1 MNHALKSVLFAGLA
15 LSASS
20 ALLAGNPLLTDVFTA
35 DPAPLVDGDTV
46 YLYTTHDEAP
56 PRQWLVMNDWLC
68 YSSKDMVNWKA
79 HGPVASKDTFEWG
92 THDAWAAQTIKKDG
106 KYWLYVTLCGKGQYS
121 GRAIGVAVSDKPEG
135 PFKDAIG
142 KPLVWDSMTPGP
154 VGWDDMDPTVFID
167 DDGTPWLAWGHTM
180 LYVAKL
186 KPNMIE
192 LDGEIRMMRLP
203 NYTEGPWLFK
213 RNGVYYMIYVSHILN
228 GFHEMASY
236 ATATSMEGPWTPR
249 GIMCRDTKNSDC
261 IHPGVAEF
269 KGNWYFFYLN
279 GALTLA
285 NGEKGDAQHRSVCL
299 DYMYFN
305 PDGTI
310 QMVEQTD
317 KGTEAPPKTAEQIAS
332 AVPKGEIKKLEP
344 FPGISAHSHNN
355 YFQPVLRTIPEMN
368 TMSALAKKKEGVIDP
383 AVYTMD
389 IPFRDCTARSGFYE
403 NGGCETLG
411 QTFVVPY
418 DMALNEFLIYV
429 GDGEIT
435 REQPQ
440 HAIKV
445 ALYDITGTDPN
456 ADTYA
461 VGENLI
467 PSDNGQS
474 PYFVYTPQGPGVV
487 SISFLGKGDNLKSGI
502 ILKKDHTYVFELQA
516 PRRTFPISWFRSEK
530 DLYPQGA
537 AYRNRRK
544 ITNRQRTSGDFA
556 LAVGQFV
563 D

>member
-1 MNHALKSVLFAGLA
+1 MKPTAKTALLAGMA
-15 LSASS
+15 LASS
-20 ALLAGNPLLTDVFTA
+20 ALLAGNPILTDVFTA

-68 YSSKDMVNWKA
+68 YSSKDMKTWTP
-79 HGPVASKDTFEWG
+79 HGPVASKDTFDWG

-106 KYWLYVTLCGKGQYS
+106 KYWLYVTLCGKDRYS

-186 KPNMIE
+186 KPNMTE
-192 LDGEIRMMRLP
+192 LDGDIRMMRLP

-236 ATATSMEGPWTPR
+236 ATATSMDGPWTPH

-285 NGEKGDAQHRSVCL
+285 NGEKGDAQHRSVCM

-317 KGTEAPPKTAEQIAS
+317 EAATVPPKTAEQIAA

-344 FPGISAHSHNN
+344 FPGISVYQSNPA
-355 YFQPVLRTIPEMN
+355 PRLRTVPEMN
-368 TMSALAKKKEGVIDP
+368 ALTWPGIKEQADSFGPITTMK
-383 AVYTMD
+383 T
-389 IPFRDCTARSGFYE
+389 PFRDCTARTGFYE
-403 NGGCETLG
+403 NGGCETIG
-411 QTFVVPY
+411 QTFVAKEN
-418 DMALNEFLIYV
+418 MAVNSISLYV

-440 HAIKV
+440 HAIKI

-456 ADTYA
+456 ADTYT
-461 VGENLI
+461 VGENLFK
-467 PSDNGQS
+467 SVDGRE
-474 PYFVYTPQGPGVV
+474 PYFVYTPQGPDIL
-487 SISFLGKGDNLKSGI
+487 SISFFDPAGESLKSGI
-502 ILKKDHTYVFELQA
+502 ILKEGHTYVFELQA

-544 ITNRQRTSGDFA
+544 ITNRERRSGDFA
-556 LAVGQFV
+556 LAIYPFIK
-563 D
+563 

>member
-1 MNHALKSVLFAGLA
+1 MKRITKTALFAGMA
-15 LSASS
+15 LASS
-20 ALLAGNPLLTDVFTA
+20 ALLAGNPLITDVFTA

-154 VGWDDMDPTVFID
+154 VGWDDMDPTIFID

-228 GFHEMASY
+228 GFNEMASY

-249 GIMCRDTKNSDC
+249 GIMCRDTKNSNC

-285 NGEKGDAQHRSVCL
+285 NGEKGDSQHRSVCL

-317 KGTEAPPKTAEQIAS
+317 KGTEAPPKTAEQIAA

-344 FPGISAHSHNN
+344 FPKVYAYGGN
-355 YFQPVLRTIPEMN
+355 PTPKLRTVTEMN
-368 TMSALAKKKEGVIDP
+368 ELTWTGRANTFGGLPVMSTMK
-383 AVYTMD
+383 T
-389 IPFRDCTARSGFYE
+389 PFRDCTARTGFYE
-403 NGGCETLG
+403 NGGCETIG
-411 QTFVVPY
+411 QTFVAPSN
-418 DMALNEFLIYV
+418 MMLHTIELYV

-440 HAIKV
+440 HAIKI

-456 ADTYA
+456 ADTYT
-461 VGENLI
+461 VGENLFKSVDGREPEFI
-467 PSDNGQS
+467 
-474 PYFVYTPQGPGVV
+474 YTPQGPDKLL
-487 SISFLGKGDNLKSGI
+487 INLGTNDGLGADKVPLKEG
-502 ILKKDHTYVFELQA
+502 HTYVFELQA

-544 ITNRQRTSGDFA
+544 ITNRERTSGDFA
-556 LAVGQFV
+556 FAIYPYQG
-563 D
+563 

>member
-1 MNHALKSVLFAGLA
+1 MNHALKNVLFAGLA
-15 LSASS
+15 FSNS
-20 ALLAGNPLLTDVFTA
+20 ALLAGNPILTDVFTA

-68 YSSKDMVNWKA
+68 YSSKDMKTWTP

-154 VGWDDMDPTVFID
+154 VGWDDMDPSVFID

-180 LYVAKL
+180 LYLAKL

-213 RNGVYYMIYVSHILN
+213 KDGTYYMIYVSHILN

-236 ATATSMEGPWTPR
+236 ATAKTLDGPWTPH

-285 NGEKGDAQHRSVCL
+285 NGEKGDAQHRSVCM

-310 QMVEQTD
+310 QMIEQTD
-317 KGTEAPPKTAEQIAS
+317 EAATVPPKTAEQIAA
-332 AVPKGEIKKLEP
+332 AVPKGEIIKNEP
-344 FPGISAHSHNN
+344 FPGITVEGN
-355 YFQPVLRTIPEMN
+355 PTPKLRSVPEMN
-368 TMSALAKKKEGVIDP
+368 NMTWTQANGLVLSTMK
-383 AVYTMD
+383 T
-389 IPFRDCTARSGFYE
+389 PFRDCTARTGFYE
-403 NGGCETLG
+403 NGGCENIG
-411 QTFVVPY
+411 QTFVATE
-418 DMALNEFLIYV
+418 DMTLDAVELYV
-429 GDGEIT
+429 GDGEIS

-440 HAIKV
+440 QSIKIAI
-445 ALYDITGTDPN
+445 YDITETDAN
-456 ADTYA
+456 ADTYS
-461 VGENLI
+461 VGDNLI
-467 PSDNGQS
+467 PADNGQS
-474 PYFVYTPQGPGVV
+474 PYVVYTPQGPDKLR
-487 SISFLGKGDNLKSGI
+487 ISFNNGKRVG
-502 ILKKDHTYVFELQA
+502 LKKGHTYVFELQA

-544 ITNRQRTSGDFA
+544 ITNRQRASGDFA
-556 LAVGQFV
+556 FALYLYKK
-563 D
+563 

>member
-1 MNHALKSVLFAGLA
+1 MKPTAKTALFAGMA
-15 LSASS
+15 LASS
-20 ALLAGNPLLTDVFTA
+20 ALLAGNPILTDVFTA

-68 YSSKDMVNWKA
+68 YSSKDMKTWTP
-79 HGPVASKDTFEWG
+79 HGPVASKDTFDWG

-106 KYWLYVTLCGKGQYS
+106 KYWLYVTLCGKDRYS

-154 VGWDDMDPTVFID
+154 VGWDDMDPTVFLD

-186 KPNMIE
+186 KPNMTE
-192 LDGEIRMMRLP
+192 LDGDIRMMRLP

-236 ATATSMEGPWTPR
+236 ATATSMDGPWTPR

-285 NGEKGDAQHRSVCL
+285 NGEKGDAQHRSVCM

-317 KGTEAPPKTAEQIAS
+317 EAATVPPKTAEQIAA

-344 FPGISAHSHNN
+344 FPGISVYQSNPA
-355 YFQPVLRTIPEMN
+355 PRLRTVPEMN
-368 TMSALAKKKEGVIDP
+368 ALTWPGIKEQADSFAPITTMK
-383 AVYTMD
+383 T
-389 IPFRDCTARSGFYE
+389 PFRDCTARTGFYE
-403 NGGCETLG
+403 NGGCETIG
-411 QTFVVPY
+411 QTFVAKEN
-418 DMALNEFLIYV
+418 MAVNSISLYV

-440 HAIKV
+440 HVIRI

-456 ADTYA
+456 ADTYT
-461 VGENLI
+461 VGENLFK
-467 PSDNGQS
+467 SVDGRE
-474 PYFVYTPQGPGVV
+474 PYFVYTPQGPDIL
-487 SISFLGKGDNLKSGI
+487 SISFFDPAGGSLKSGI
-502 ILKKDHTYVFELQA
+502 NLKEGHTYVFELQA

-544 ITNRQRTSGDFA
+544 ITNRERRSGDFA
-556 LAVGQFV
+556 LAIYPFIE
-563 D
+563 

>member
-1 MNHALKSVLFAGLA
+1 MNHALKNVLFAGLA
-15 LSASS
+15 SSNS
-20 ALLAGNPLLTDVFTA
+20 ALLAGNPILTDVFTA

-68 YSSKDMVNWKA
+68 YSSKDMKTWTP

-154 VGWDDMDPTVFID
+154 VGWDDMDPSVFID

-180 LYVAKL
+180 LYLAKL

-213 RNGVYYMIYVSHILN
+213 KDGTYYMIYVSHILN

-236 ATATSMEGPWTPR
+236 ATAKTLDGPWTPH

-285 NGEKGDAQHRSVCL
+285 NGEKGDAQHRSVCM

-310 QMVEQTD
+310 QMIEQTD
-317 KGTEAPPKTAEQIAS
+317 EAATVPPKTAEQIAA
-332 AVPKGEIKKLEP
+332 AVPKGEIIKNEP
-344 FPGISAHSHNN
+344 FPGITVEGN
-355 YFQPVLRTIPEMN
+355 PTPKLRSVPEMN
-368 TMSALAKKKEGVIDP
+368 NMTWTQANGLVLSTMK
-383 AVYTMD
+383 T
-389 IPFRDCTARSGFYE
+389 PFRDCTARTGFYE
-403 NGGCETLG
+403 NGGCENIG
-411 QTFVVPY
+411 QTFVATE
-418 DMALNEFLIYV
+418 DMTLDAVELYV
-429 GDGEIT
+429 GDGEIS

-440 HAIKV
+440 QSIKIAI
-445 ALYDITGTDPN
+445 YDITETDAN
-456 ADTYA
+456 ADTYS
-461 VGENLI
+461 VGDNLI
-467 PSDNGQS
+467 PADNGQS
-474 PYFVYTPQGPGVV
+474 PYVVYTPQGPDKLR
-487 SISFLGKGDNLKSGI
+487 ISFNNGKRVG
-502 ILKKDHTYVFELQA
+502 LKKGHTYVFELQA

-544 ITNRQRTSGDFA
+544 ITNRQRASGDFA
-556 LAVGQFV
+556 FALYLYKK
-563 D
+563 

>member
-1 MNHALKSVLFAGLA
+1 MKPALGTVLFAGLA
-15 LSASS
+15 FSTS
-20 ALLAGNPLLTDVFTA
+20 ALFAGNPILTDVFTA

-68 YSSKDMVNWKA
+68 YSSKDMKTWTP

-92 THDAWAAQTIKKDG
+92 THDAWAAQTIRKDG

-186 KPNMIE
+186 KPNMVE

-213 RNGVYYMIYVSHILN
+213 RNGLYYMIYVSHILN

-236 ATATSMEGPWTPR
+236 ATATSMDGPWTPR
-249 GIMCRDTKNSDC
+249 GLMCRDTKNSDC

-285 NGEKGDAQHRSVCL
+285 NGEKGDAQHRSVCM

-310 QMVEQTD
+310 QMIEQTD
-317 KGTEAPPKTAEQIAS
+317 EAATVPPKTAEQIAA
-332 AVPKGEIKKLEP
+332 AVPKGEIKKIAP
-344 FPGISAHSHNN
+344 FPGISVVRSNPAPKLRTVAEMNSLTWAGS
-355 YFQPVLRTIPEMN
+355 PVLS
-368 TMSALAKKKEGVIDP
+368 TMK
-383 AVYTMD
+383 T
-389 IPFRDCTARSGFYE
+389 PFKDCTARTGFYE
-403 NGGCETLG
+403 NGGCETIG
-411 QTFVVPY
+411 QTFVAPVGMTV
-418 DMALNEFLIYV
+418 DAVELYV

-461 VGENLI
+461 IGENLI
-467 PSDNGQS
+467 PSDNAQA
-474 PYFVYTPQGPGVV
+474 PYFVYTPQGPGII
-487 SISFLGKGDNLKSGI
+487 SIAFVNKDMDSEKSGI

-530 DLYPQGA
+530 DLYPQSA
-537 AYRNRRK
+537 AYRDRRK
-544 ITNRQRTSGDFA
+544 ITNRERVSGDFA
-556 LAVGQFV
+556 FSLHVYQK
-563 D
+563 

>member
-1 MNHALKSVLFAGLA
+1 MNHALKNVLFVGLA
-15 LSASS
+15 FSNS
-20 ALLAGNPLLTDVFTA
+20 ALLAGNPILTDVFTA

-68 YSSKDMVNWKA
+68 YSSKDMKTWTP

-154 VGWDDMDPTVFID
+154 VGWDDMDPSVFID

-180 LYVAKL
+180 LYLAKL

-213 RNGVYYMIYVSHILN
+213 KDGTYYMIYVSHILN

-236 ATATSMEGPWTPR
+236 ATAKTLDGPWTPH

-285 NGEKGDAQHRSVCL
+285 NGEKGDAQHRSVCM

-310 QMVEQTD
+310 QMIEQTD
-317 KGTEAPPKTAEQIAS
+317 EAATVPPKTAEQIAA
-332 AVPKGEIKKLEP
+332 AVPKGEIIKIEP
-344 FPGISAHSHNN
+344 FPGITVEGN
-355 YFQPVLRTIPEMN
+355 PTPKLRSVPEMN
-368 TMSALAKKKEGVIDP
+368 NMTWTQANGLVLSTMK
-383 AVYTMD
+383 T
-389 IPFRDCTARSGFYE
+389 PFRDCTARTGFYE
-403 NGGCETLG
+403 NGGCENIG
-411 QTFVVPY
+411 QTFVATE
-418 DMALNEFLIYV
+418 DMTLDAVELYV
-429 GDGEIT
+429 GDGEIS

-440 HAIKV
+440 QSIKIAI
-445 ALYDITGTDPN
+445 YDITETDAN
-456 ADTYA
+456 ADTYS
-461 VGENLI
+461 VGDNLI
-467 PSDNGQS
+467 PADNGQS
-474 PYFVYTPQGPGVV
+474 PYVVYTPQGPDKLR
-487 SISFLGKGDNLKSGI
+487 ISFNNGKRVG
-502 ILKKDHTYVFELQA
+502 LKKGHTYVFELQA

-556 LAVGQFV
+556 FALYLYKK
-563 D
+563 

>member
-1 MNHALKSVLFAGLA
+1 MKPAIITVLFAGLA
-15 LSASS
+15 FSAS
-20 ALLAGNPLLTDVFTA
+20 ALFAGNPILTDVFTA

-68 YSSKDMVNWKA
+68 YSSKDMKTWTP

-106 KYWLYVTLCGKGQYS
+106 KYFLYVTLCGKGQYS

-186 KPNMIE
+186 KPNMVE

-213 RNGVYYMIYVSHILN
+213 RNGLYYMIYVSHILN

-236 ATATSMEGPWTPR
+236 ATATSMDGPWTPR
-249 GIMCRDTKNSDC
+249 GLMCRDTKNSDC

-285 NGEKGDAQHRSVCL
+285 NGEKGDAQHRSVCM

-310 QMVEQTD
+310 QMIEQTD
-317 KGTEAPPKTAEQIAS
+317 EAATVSPKTAEQIAA
-332 AVPKGEIKKLEP
+332 AVPKGEIKKIEP
-344 FPGISAHSHNN
+344 FPGVFSLSHYS
-355 YFQPVLRTIPEMN
+355 YFQPVLQTIPEMN
-368 TMSALAKKKEGVIDP
+368 ARTKFLEKKPGIIDP
-383 AVYTMD
+383 FVATMEN
-389 IPFRDCTARSGFYE
+389 PFRDCTARSGFYE

-411 QTFVVPY
+411 QTFVAPETV
-418 DMALNEFLIYV
+418 DLNEILIYV

-461 VGENLI
+461 IGENLI
-467 PSDNGQS
+467 PSADGKE
-474 PYFVYTPQGPGVV
+474 PYFVYTPQGPGII
-487 SISFLGKGDNLKSGI
+487 SIAFVNKDMDSGESGI

-537 AYRNRRK
+537 AYRDRRK
-544 ITNRQRTSGDFA
+544 ITNRERTSGDFA

>member
-1 MNHALKSVLFAGLA
+1 MKRITKTALFAGMTL
-15 LSASS
+15 ASS

-92 THDAWAAQTIKKDG
+92 THDAWAAQAIKKDG
-106 KYWLYVTLCGKGQYS
+106 KYWLYVTLCGKNQYS

-154 VGWDDMDPTVFID
+154 VGWDDMDPTIFID

-186 KPNMIE
+186 KPNMTE

-228 GFHEMASY
+228 GFNEMASY

-249 GIMCRDTKNSDC
+249 GIMCRDTKNSNC

-285 NGEKGDAQHRSVCL
+285 NGEKGDSQHRSVCL

-317 KGTEAPPKTAEQIAS
+317 KGTEAPPKTAEQIAA
-332 AVPKGEIKKLEP
+332 AVPKGEVKKLEP
-344 FPGISAHSHNN
+344 
-355 YFQPVLRTIPEMN
+355 
-368 TMSALAKKKEGVIDP
+368 
-383 AVYTMD
+383 
-389 IPFRDCTARSGFYE
+389 
-403 NGGCETLG
+403 
-411 QTFVVPY
+411 
-418 DMALNEFLIYV
+418 
-429 GDGEIT
+429 
-435 REQPQ
+435 
-440 HAIKV
+440 
-445 ALYDITGTDPN
+445 
-456 ADTYA
+456 
-461 VGENLI
+461 
-467 PSDNGQS
+467 
-474 PYFVYTPQGPGVV
+474 
-487 SISFLGKGDNLKSGI
+487 
-502 ILKKDHTYVFELQA
+502 
-516 PRRTFPISWFRSEK
+516 
-530 DLYPQGA
+530 
-537 AYRNRRK
+537 
-544 ITNRQRTSGDFA
+544 
-556 LAVGQFV
+556 
-563 D
+563 

>member
-1 MNHALKSVLFAGLA
+1 MNHALKNVLFVGLA
-15 LSASS
+15 FSNS
-20 ALLAGNPLLTDVFTA
+20 ALLAGNPILTDVFTA

-68 YSSKDMVNWKA
+68 YSSKDMKTWTP

-154 VGWDDMDPTVFID
+154 VGWDDMDPSVFID

-180 LYVAKL
+180 LYLAKL

-213 RNGVYYMIYVSHILN
+213 KDGTYYMIYVSHILN

-236 ATATSMEGPWTPR
+236 ATAKTLDGPWTPH

-285 NGEKGDAQHRSVCL
+285 NGEKGDAQHRSVCM

-310 QMVEQTD
+310 QMIEQTD
-317 KGTEAPPKTAEQIAS
+317 EAATVPPKTAEQIAA
-332 AVPKGEIKKLEP
+332 AVPKGEIIKNEP
-344 FPGISAHSHNN
+344 FPGITVEGN
-355 YFQPVLRTIPEMN
+355 PTPKLRSVPEMN
-368 TMSALAKKKEGVIDP
+368 NMTWTQANGPVLSTMK
-383 AVYTMD
+383 T
-389 IPFRDCTARSGFYE
+389 PFRDCTARTGFYE
-403 NGGCETLG
+403 NGGCENIG
-411 QTFVVPY
+411 QTFVATE
-418 DMALNEFLIYV
+418 DMTLDAVELYV
-429 GDGEIT
+429 GDGEIS

-440 HAIKV
+440 QSIKIAI
-445 ALYDITGTDPN
+445 YDITETDAN
-456 ADTYA
+456 ADTYS
-461 VGENLI
+461 VGDNLI
-467 PSDNGQS
+467 PADNGQS
-474 PYFVYTPQGPGVV
+474 PYVVYTPQGPDKLR
-487 SISFLGKGDNLKSGI
+487 ISFNNGKRVG
-502 ILKKDHTYVFELQA
+502 LKKGHTYVFELQA

-544 ITNRQRTSGDFA
+544 ITNRQRASGDFA
-556 LAVGQFV
+556 FALYLYKK
-563 D
+563 

>member
-1 MNHALKSVLFAGLA
+1 MNHALKNVLFAGLA
-15 LSASS
+15 FSNS
-20 ALLAGNPLLTDVFTA
+20 ALLAGNPILTDVFTA

-68 YSSKDMVNWKA
+68 YSSKDMKTWTP

-154 VGWDDMDPTVFID
+154 VGWDDMDPSVFID

-180 LYVAKL
+180 LYLAKL

-213 RNGVYYMIYVSHILN
+213 KDGTYYMIYVSHILN

-236 ATATSMEGPWTPR
+236 ATAKTLDGPWTPH

-285 NGEKGDAQHRSVCL
+285 NGEKGDAQHRSVCM

-310 QMVEQTD
+310 QMIEQTD
-317 KGTEAPPKTAEQIAS
+317 EAATVPPKTAEQIAA
-332 AVPKGEIKKLEP
+332 AVPKGEIIKIEP
-344 FPGISAHSHNN
+344 FPGITVEGN
-355 YFQPVLRTIPEMN
+355 PTPKLRSVPEMN
-368 TMSALAKKKEGVIDP
+368 NMTWTQANGLVLSTMK
-383 AVYTMD
+383 T
-389 IPFRDCTARSGFYE
+389 PFRDCTARTGFYE
-403 NGGCETLG
+403 NGGCENIG
-411 QTFVVPY
+411 QTFVATE
-418 DMALNEFLIYV
+418 DMTLDAVELYV
-429 GDGEIT
+429 GDGEIS

-440 HAIKV
+440 QSIKIAI
-445 ALYDITGTDPN
+445 YDITETDAN
-456 ADTYA
+456 ADTYS
-461 VGENLI
+461 VGDNLI
-467 PSDNGQS
+467 PADNGQS
-474 PYFVYTPQGPGVV
+474 PYVVYTPQGPDKLR
-487 SISFLGKGDNLKSGI
+487 ISFNNGKRVG
-502 ILKKDHTYVFELQA
+502 LKKGHTYVFELQA

-544 ITNRQRTSGDFA
+544 ITNRQRASGDFA
-556 LAVGQFV
+556 FALYLYKK
-563 D
+563 